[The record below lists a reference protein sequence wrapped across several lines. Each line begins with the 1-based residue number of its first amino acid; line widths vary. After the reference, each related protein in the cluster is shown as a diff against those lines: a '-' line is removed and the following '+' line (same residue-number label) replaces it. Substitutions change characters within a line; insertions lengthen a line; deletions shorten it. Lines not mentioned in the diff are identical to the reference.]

1 MLLLMFLVILGVGG
15 LLAALLGSWRPA
27 APRWIALVTTLFD
40 LALSVVEW
48 VRAGHIPALPS
59 PWIEVYQATWLP
71 ALGVRF
77 HLALDGLSLLMIL
90 LTFFLGVLAVAVCWE
105 VRDRPGFFFF
115 NLLWM
120 LAGIVGIFLALDL
133 FLFYVA
139 WEVMLV
145 PLYFLIALW
154 GGERRVY
161 AATQFFLFTQLSG
174 LLMLISILAL
184 EFSRHPAGQVLSL
197 DYLSLL
203 GVPLPLGSGIWIMLG
218 FLAAFAVKLP
228 LFPLHTWQ
236 PEAFVA
242 APAGACITGLLVEI
256 GGYGL
261 IRFLFPLFPVAAH
274 AAAPI
279 VMILAVIGILYGALM
294 ALGQRDLKRLIAY
307 GSIAHVGFV
316 ALGIFAWNRLA
327 LQGAV
332 VLMIAH
338 ALSTGA
344 LFILVSILRDR
355 TRAADIDPLGGIWS
369 IAPSL
374 SAATLF
380 FLMASIGL
388 PGLAD
393 FVGEFLILLGVYPVS
408 HTLAALAT
416 SGVLFSTMYAL
427 RLVQRAFWGPE
438 QRSWDI
444 PDLAWRE
451 WAVLT
456 PLALA
461 LVIFGIYPRPI
472 LGTFRP
478 SLELLMQMASPGMGP
493 GPSVRY
499 SIAHIVVHFQ
509 PAPSAGAPA
518 ATRSLGGV
526 R

>member
-1 MLLLMFLVILGVGG
+1 MILLLLLILLGVGG
-15 LLAALLGSWRPA
+15 ALAAMLGSWRPA
-27 APRWIALVTTLFD
+27 APRWVALATTGLG
-40 LALSVVEW
+40 LVLSVVEW
-48 VRAGHIPALPS
+48 TRAGAVAVAS
-59 PWIEVYQATWLP
+59 PWIDQYQAAWLP
-71 ALGVRF
+71 SLGARF
-77 HLALDGLSLLMIL
+77 YLALDGLSLLMIL
-90 LTFFLGVLAVAVCWE
+90 LTFFLGVLAVAVSWE
-105 VRDRPGFFFF
+105 VRDRPGLFFL

-120 LAGIVGIFLALDL
+120 LAGIVGIFLALNL

-154 GGERRVY
+154 GGERR
-161 AATQFFLFTQLSG
+161 AFASTQFFLFTQLSG

-184 EFSRHPAGQVLSL
+184 EFARQPAGRTLSL
-197 DYLSLL
+197 DYGALL
-203 GVPLPLGSGIWIMLG
+203 GVPLSVHAGIWIMLG

-242 APAGACITGLLVEI
+242 APAGACITGLLIEI

-261 IRFLFPLFPVAAH
+261 IRFLLPLFPAAAH

-279 VMILAVIGILYGALM
+279 VMTLAVVGILYGAWM

-307 GSIAHVGFV
+307 GSVAHVGFV
-316 ALGIFAWNRLA
+316 ALGIFAWNRIA

-344 LFILVSILRDR
+344 LFILVSLLRER
-355 TRAADIDPLGGIWS
+355 TRSAGLDPLGGIWS

-380 FLMASIGL
+380 FLLASIGL

-393 FVGEFLILLGVYPVS
+393 FVGEFLVLLGVYPVS
-408 HTLAALAT
+408 HTLAALAAL
-416 SGVLFSTMYAL
+416 GVLFSTLYAL

-444 PDLAWRE
+444 PDLTRRE

-478 SLELLMQMASPGMGP
+478 ALEMLMQIAPPGLQG
-493 GPSVRY
+493 Y
-499 SIAHIVVHFQ
+499 SRAAQ
-509 PAPSAGAPA
+509 PPILIRHEAKTNLPDHTGVAGGA
-518 ATRSLGGV
+518 R
-526 R
+526 

>member
-1 MLLLMFLVILGVGG
+1 MLLLLLLIVLGVGG
-15 LLAALLGSWRPA
+15 LLSAMLGSWRPA
-27 APRWIALVTTLFD
+27 LPRWIALGTTAAG
-40 LALSVVEW
+40 LALAVIEW
-48 VRAGHIPALPS
+48 ARAGQAATSPS
-59 PWIEVYQATWLP
+59 SWIDQYQVAWLP
-71 ALGVRF
+71 AFGAHF

-90 LTFFLGVLAVAVCWE
+90 LTFFLGVLAVTVSWE
-105 VRDRPGFFFF
+105 VRDRPGFFFL

-154 GGERRVY
+154 GGERRRFASV
-161 AATQFFLFTQLSG
+161 QFFLFTQLSG

-184 EFSRHPAGQVLSL
+184 EFSRQPAGQIFSL
-197 DYLSLL
+197 DYTALL
-203 GVPLPLGSGIWIMLG
+203 GVPLPLRTGIWIMLG
-218 FLAAFAVKLP
+218 FLVAFAVKLP

-236 PEAFVA
+236 PAAFVA
-242 APAGACITGLLVEI
+242 APAGACITGLLIEL

-261 IRFLFPLFPVAAH
+261 IRFLLPLFPAAAH

-279 VMILAVIGILYGALM
+279 VMILAVIGILYGAWM
-294 ALGQRDLKRLIAY
+294 ALGQSDLKRLIAY
-307 GSIAHVGFV
+307 GSIAHVGYV
-316 ALGIFAWNRLA
+316 ALGIFAWNRIA

-344 LFILVSILRDR
+344 LFILVSLLRER
-355 TRAADIDPLGGIWS
+355 TRSSSLDLLGGLWS
-369 IAPSL
+369 IAPGL
-374 SAATLF
+374 SAVTLF
-380 FLMASIGL
+380 FLVASIGL

-393 FVGEFLILLGVYPVS
+393 FVGEFLVLLGVYPVS
-408 HTLAALAT
+408 HTLAALAAL
-416 SGVLFSTMYAL
+416 GVLFSTLYAL
-427 RLVQRAFWGPE
+427 RLIQRAFWGLE

-444 PDLAWRE
+444 PDLNWRE
-451 WAVLT
+451 WAVLA

-478 SLELLMQMASPGMGP
+478 ALERLMQIAPPQPRGYAAASRASLAMRPRAGASLPSRTHSPG
-493 GPSVRY
+493 
-499 SIAHIVVHFQ
+499 
-509 PAPSAGAPA
+509 
-518 ATRSLGGV
+518 GV
-526 R
+526 Q